1 MSHGA
6 HSMNNP
12 DRTTASTVKTA
23 NTNGN
28 DSGAGTNY
36 MTDSNPIA
44 VGENTPGCKKRDPIV
59 VAENV
64 TRSFGGINAVDV
76 DYLEIP
82 RHKITALIGPNGAG
96 KTTLF
101 NLLTGFDTPN
111 SGKWQFE
118 GQSIAGVSPY
128 KVARMGMVRTFQLTK
143 IMGKLTV
150 MENMRL
156 GGSDQPGERLSKALF
171 KGIWG
176 RREKEITAQANVL
189 LEKFKLDAKKDDYA
203 ASLSGGQRKL
213 LEMARSLMVR
223 PKLVMLDE
231 PMAGVNPALTQSL
244 LDHIKNLKAEGMTV
258 LFVEHD
264 MNMVRHIADW
274 VVVMAEGKIVAEG
287 PPGEVMKN
295 PAVID
300 AYLGAHHDVDLGDT
314 EGIKELEAVLE
325 ADEESIVGTEN
336 AGIIAVESVV
346 PDVQK
351 ADLQQPDLSPEAL
364 QEPGDD
370 QPNSPQSGLAE
381 PGRTDKDK
389 E

>member
-1 MSHGA
+1 MSEQNA
-6 HSMNNP
+6 VPTPEKVNF
-12 DRTTASTVKTA
+12 
-23 NTNGN
+23 
-28 DSGAGTNY
+28 
-36 MTDSNPIA
+36 MTDTRPIA
-44 VGENTPGCKKRDPIV
+44 ADETSPGCKKRDPIV
-59 VAENV
+59 VAENIS
-64 TRSFGGINAVDV
+64 RSFGGINAVDV
-76 DYLEIP
+76 EYLEIP

-118 GQSIAGVSPY
+118 GHSIAGVSSY
-128 KVARMGMVRTFQLTK
+128 KLARLGMVRTFQLTK
-143 IMGKLTV
+143 VMGKLTV

-156 GGSDQPGERLSKALF
+156 GAADQPGERLSKALF
-171 KGIWG
+171 KGMWG
-176 RREKEITAQANVL
+176 GREKEITAQAEVL

-244 LDHIKNLKAEGMTV
+244 LDHIKNLKSEGMTV

-287 PPGEVMKN
+287 PPADVMKN

-300 AYLGAHHDVDLGDT
+300 AYLGAHHDVDLGDA
-314 EGIKELEAVLE
+314 EGIKELEAELE

-336 AGIIAVESVV
+336 AGIIAPENVV
-346 PDVQK
+346 SR
-351 ADLQQPDLSPEAL
+351 LE
-364 QEPGDD
+364 E
-370 QPNSPQSGLAE
+370 
-381 PGRTDKDK
+381 KDGK
-389 E
+389 